1 MYLFSKSLFDFII
14 FYLLQQDSFG
24 QLFKILIYVF
34 LSGYVLMQFSYNIS
48 LFILMIT
55 NRTKDQQIQE
65 NFSNNFIY
73 TINKEEKTA
82 NIIGFMYS
90 KQTISIPRSINHE
103 NQEYLITSLSLNTD
117 VYRRSNIWWHV
128 SQTTHNSSKC
138 DRTWRRLF

>member
-1 MYLFSKSLFDFII
+1 
-14 FYLLQQDSFG
+14 
-24 QLFKILIYVF
+24 
-34 LSGYVLMQFSYNIS
+34 
-48 LFILMIT
+48 MIT

-117 VYRRSNIWWHV
+117 VYRRSNI
-128 SQTTHNSSKC
+128 
-138 DRTWRRLF
+138 